1 MRGAGDAAGVRA
13 PSQHRPH
20 EALPA
25 ALLLARRPRLGRGR
39 AARSPPPHPGQPRL
53 QVDISTLYLLSTHH
67 NWIALCR
74 NRLERWEGAA
84 DGSYFTVYSDWIFN
98 KFVLKNSNSILRDLL
113 RTKILERQQQAR
125 GG

>member
-13 PSQHRPH
+13 PRQHRPH

-25 ALLLARRPRLGRGR
+25 ALLLARRPRHGRRR
-39 AARSPPPHPGQPRL
+39 AARTPPPHPGQPRL
-53 QVDISTLYLLSTHH
+53 QVDISTQYLISTHH
-67 NWIALCR
+67 NWIASCR